1 MGLSPTTSAS
11 VRRIVLIAGL
21 VAVSAAPTARAQGP
35 SLADSSE
42 VVSHEALAVLAD
54 TQRALIEARALMA
67 RLDEHA
73 ALQRLMEAER
83 ALRDN
88 LALPGVHAW
97 LAEVWLQMG
106 LVAAQRG
113 ELGLADTLLNRALT
127 LDPSRRL
134 GAAEAAPPSVERAEA
149 IARARNAAPR
159 SRFRIEVSPAFAR
172 VRLDGQPREAGA
184 IEVDLAPGTHLLV
197 VEAAGHRPYA
207 ALIEALIGSRS
218 PIAIALSPSAQPAEG
233 VAAFPPEPSTAPVI
247 ASHGRARGGQTDQPE
262 TQRWWKRWPVWAS
275 AVAIVGAGAIAV
287 GFAARDE
294 QTTVQRRLRI
304 DPGPTE
310 P

>member
-1 MGLSPTTSAS
+1 MGLWPMTSAS
-11 VRRIVLIAGL
+11 VRRVALSAWLFAMMVAPSVRAESPSVADGSAL
-21 VAVSAAPTARAQGP
+21 VG
-35 SLADSSE
+35 
-42 VVSHEALAVLAD
+42 HEALAVLAD
-54 TQRALIEARALMA
+54 TQRALIEARTLMA

-83 ALRDN
+83 ALRDH

-172 VRLDGQPREAGA
+172 ARIDGQPREAGA

-207 ALIEALIGSRS
+207 ALIEALIGSRR
-218 PIAIALSPSAQPAEG
+218 PIAIALSPSAEAAEH
-233 VAAFPPEPSTAPVI
+233 VADLSPERSLPGLV
-247 ASHGRARGGQTDQPE
+247 ASHAPARGEQADQTE
-262 TQRWWKRWPVWAS
+262 TKRWWKRWPVWAS
-275 AVAIVGAGAIAV
+275 AIAIVGAGALAV